1 VLWWVRLRDGVGEAW
16 ARPRGRSATGDFRA
30 FHRRAHR
37 THYTT
42 RGSVRDVLLMV
53 GRDARGEATVFLA
66 WVEGRQKSHLSG
78 GGTADLNANY

>member
-1 VLWWVRLRDGVGEAW
+1 MRDGVGEAW

-53 GRDARGEATVFLA
+53 GRDAHGEATVFLA
-66 WVEGRQKSHLSG
+66 WVEETVAVAP
-78 GGTADLNANY
+78 TAPGARHEEEPVLGSFN